1 MQTNNPYTLNP
12 NDMKVLHFRPKGAI
26 LAALLT
32 LLLFAAGMT
41 KLQAQNITFDDPN
54 VKALCVDPETEWD
67 TNHDGELSYEEAA
80 AVTNLGTVFSSNS
93 VITSFD
99 ELQYF
104 TGLTSIGGYAFFNC
118 SGLTSVVFPGSIATI
133 GYFAFMGCNNL
144 TSLELPSTLTFIDD
158 YGFAFCN
165 NLASITVWATT
176 PPNLNLEEGQA
187 GVFAN
192 VNTSISVYVP
202 CEALNAYQSYV
213 YGNNPGWGGFSN
225 FIGMGGTCPISFADA
240 NVKDICATQWGSNGE
255 LTNVQAAAVTDLGT
269 VFMNNSVIT
278 SFDELQYFTGLT
290 FLGSS
295 VFHGCQNLVSVR
307 IPKAVTAIGTG
318 AFSGCSSLAS
328 MSVVSDNQIYDS
340 RNGCN
345 AIIETASNTLVAG
358 CITTV
363 IPDDIVSIGGYA
375 FYGLPGLTSVVFP
388 NLITSIEEG
397 AYAGCTSL
405 ESLTV
410 HATTPPVLG
419 TDAFDGVNVS
429 IPVYIPAGTLAAY
442 QAAEGW
448 NNFTNFV
455 EVGNIIDFADDNVK
469 TICVDNWDT
478 NGDGELSYEEAAAV
492 TSLKRPNINQSVFKG
507 NRDITSFDE
516 LQYFTGLTSIMDY
529 AFEHCE
535 NLTSIKIP
543 NTKRV
548 IPIGNYAFE
557 GCINLTSIE
566 IPSLVISIG
575 RSAFAYC
582 NRLASL
588 TVWATTPPDLEEGNE
603 GVFANVNTS
612 IPVYVPCE
620 GLNAYQSYVY
630 NGNPGWG
637 GFQDFIGTGGT
648 CPIEFAD
655 EVVKAICVATETCWD
670 INCDGE
676 LSYDEAAAVTD
687 LGRVFKES
695 LYNTNI
701 TSFDELQ
708 YFSGLTSIGDSAF
721 RFCKSLTSVKIP
733 ASVTTIGKRAFQYCY
748 SLSSIDI
755 PNSVTTI
762 KENAFEDCYYLHSIA
777 IPNSVISIETNP
789 FVGCY
794 GLTSMVVAPY
804 NSKYD
809 SRNGC
814 NAIIS
819 RGTNTL
825 VAGCITTEIPNTV
838 TSIGDSAFCR
848 LTNLTSVVLPSSLTS
863 IGKGAYSKCFHLESI
878 TVHAT
883 VPPTWGTDAFEDVDV
898 SIPVYVPACTLADY
912 QAAPG
917 WSDFFTNF
925 VEFTN
930 ETSQL
935 SVTGYG
941 DGIGGWNLIA
951 SPLVTDVAPADVDNM
966 LNDVY
971 DLYRFDGSCE
981 GAEWRNFKNS
991 ANNGF
996 TRLRHGQGYL
1006 YANSEDVTLQFVG
1019 PISMAD
1025 SYTVDLTSS
1034 PAKLGKWN
1042 LIGNSFTDAATVSV
1056 SDYYR
1061 IEDSDRSVI
1070 VPSSGQVNAMEGIF
1084 VEYSEMLTE
1093 VTFTKANRGARAF
1106 GSPMVNIDLRD
1117 AEGRLLDRARL
1128 RTGEG
1133 ASMGKLDLMSD
1144 PNRLYFRLD
1153 DEDYAMV
1160 RVNGEGE
1167 MPLNFDA
1174 AHDGSFTLSV
1184 KVEGMDMGYLH
1195 LVDNM
1200 TGADLDLL
1208 ATSTGSEST
1217 YTFTAKTTDYA
1228 SRFRLVFSE
1237 DGGSSTGSAA
1247 TNFAYISNGN
1257 IVITNAGAN
1266 AMLQVIDVMGRV
1278 IVSVGGHT
1286 RCITTSGIPAG
1297 VYVLRLVSG
1306 NDVKTQKII
1315 IG

>member
-1 MQTNNPYTLNP
+1 MNVT
-12 NDMKVLHFRPKGAI
+12 HFRPKRARF
-26 LAALLT
+26 AALLT

-41 KLQAQNITFDDPN
+41 KLQAQNITFADAN
-54 VKALCVDPETEWD
+54 VKALCVANWD
-67 TNHDGELSYEEAA
+67 DNDDGELNYEEAA

-144 TSLELPSTLTFIDD
+144 TSLELPSTLTSIGDH
-158 YGFAFCN
+158 GFAYCSG
-165 NLASITVWATT
+165 LQSITVLTQT
-176 PPNLNLEEGQA
+176 PPQLGQEPFL
-187 GVFAN
+187 GVTQN
-192 VNTSISVYVP
+192 IPVLVP
-202 CEALNAYQSYV
+202 CESMVHYN
-213 YGNNPGWGGFSN
+213 GNGNGWAGFTNFQGLGGN
-225 FIGMGGTCPISFADA
+225 CRIGFADA
-240 NVKDICATQWGSNGE
+240 NVETLCWNHWGSNGE
-255 LTNVQAAAVTDLGT
+255 LSYNQAAAVTDLES
-269 VFMNNSVIT
+269 VFKGNTEIT
-278 SFDELQYFTGLT
+278 SFNELQYFTGLT
-290 FLGSS
+290 SLGDS
-295 VFHGCQNLVSVR
+295 VFHGCQNLASVR
-307 IPKAVTAIGTG
+307 IPNGVTSIGTGAFSDCGSLASIEIHRAVIAIGTG
-318 AFSGCSSLAS
+318 VFSGCSSLAS
-328 MSVVSDNQIYDS
+328 IAVASDNRIYDS
-340 RNGCN
+340 RNDCN
-345 AIIETASNTLVAG
+345 AIIETATNTLVAG
-358 CITTV
+358 CKNTV
-363 IPDDIVSIGGYA
+363 IPNAVTAIGDYALSINSLSWIEIPANVTSIGEEA
-375 FYGLPGLTSVVFP
+375 FAHCTGLDS
-388 NLITSIEEG
+388 LI
-397 AYAGCTSL
+397 
-405 ESLTV
+405 V
-410 HATTPPVLG
+410 HATTPPALG
-419 TDAFDGVNVS
+419 PNAFSNVEKT
-429 IPVYIPAGTLAAY
+429 IPVHIPAGTCSAY
-442 QAAEGW
+442 RNATGW
-448 NNFTNFV
+448 SEFTNLIDPA
-455 EVGNIIDFADDNVK
+455 NIVFADANVK
-469 TICVDNWDT
+469 ALCVTYWDS
-478 NGDGELSYEEAAAV
+478 NDDGELSYEEAAAV
-492 TSLKRPNINQSVFKG
+492 TSLKRPNLPNLNQSVFKG

-516 LQYFTGLTSIMDY
+516 LQYFTRLRIIMNS

-535 NLTSIKIP
+535 SLTSIKIP
-543 NTKRV
+543 NSV
-548 IPIGNYAFE
+548 IEIGNYAFE

-575 RSAFAYC
+575 RSAFAFC
-582 NRLASL
+582 NSLDSL
-588 TVWATTPPDLEEGNE
+588 TVWATTPPDLEEGE
-603 GVFANVNTS
+603 QGVFVNVNTS

-648 CPIEFAD
+648 CPISFAD
-655 EVVKAICVATETCWD
+655 ANVKDICVAAETCWD

-848 LTNLTSVVLPSSLTS
+848 LTTLTSVVLPSSLTS

-898 SIPVYVPACTLADY
+898 SIPVYVPASTLADY

-941 DGIGGWNLIA
+941 DGSGGWNLIA
-951 SPLVTDVAPADVDNM
+951 SPLVSDVAPTGVDNM

-971 DLYRFDGSCE
+971 DLYRFDGSQE
-981 GAEWRNFKNS
+981 TKEWRNFKNS

-1025 SYTVDLTSS
+1025 SYTVGLTSS
-1034 PAKLGKWN
+1034 STKLGKWN

-1070 VPSSGQVNAMEGIF
+1070 VPSSGPVNAMEGIF
-1084 VEYSEMLTE
+1084 VEYSATQTE
-1093 VTFTKANRGARAF
+1093 VTFTKATRGARAF

-1144 PNRLYFRLD
+1144 PNRLYFRMD
-1153 DEDYAMV
+1153 GKDYAVV

-1174 AHDGSFTLSV
+1174 AQDGSFTLSV

-1200 TGADLDLL
+1200 IGEDVDLL
-1208 ATSTGSEST
+1208 VSPE
-1217 YTFTAKTTDYA
+1217 YTFTAQTTDYA
-1228 SRFRLVFSE
+1228 SRFRLVF
-1237 DGGSSTGSAA
+1237 DTNGASADP
-1247 TNFAYISNGN
+1247 TSFAYISNGN
-1257 IVITNAGAN
+1257 IVITNADAN
-1266 AMLQVIDVMGRV
+1266 AMLQVVDMMGRV
-1278 IVSVGGHT
+1278 VVSVGGHT
-1286 RCITTSGIPAG
+1286 RCVPTSGIPGG

-1315 IG
+1315 IE

>member
-41 KLQAQNITFDDPN
+41 KLQAQNITFADAN
-54 VKALCVDPETEWD
+54 VKALCVDNWD
-67 TNHDGELSYEEAA
+67 DNDDGELNYEEAA

-176 PPNLNLEEGQA
+176 PPNLNLEEGQS

-295 VFHGCQNLVSVR
+295 VFHGCQNLASVR

-328 MSVVSDNQIYDS
+328 MSVVSDNHIYDS

-375 FYGLPGLTSVVFP
+375 FHGLPGLTSVVFP

-469 TICVDNWDT
+469 TICVNNWDSDD
-478 NGDGELSYEEAAAV
+478 DGELSYEEAAAV

-648 CPIEFAD
+648 CPIDFVD
-655 EVVKAICVATETCWD
+655 PTVKDICVGTETGWD
-670 INCDGE
+670 INGDGE

-814 NAIIS
+814 TAIIS

-825 VAGCITTEIPNTV
+825 VAGCKNTVIPQSVIAIGDYAFKGLSNMEFLTVWATTPPALGTDVFYGVSTEIPV
-838 TSIGDSAFCR
+838 
-848 LTNLTSVVLPSSLTS
+848 
-863 IGKGAYSKCFHLESI
+863 Y
-878 TVHAT
+878 
-883 VPPTWGTDAFEDVDV
+883 
-898 SIPVYVPACTLADY
+898 IPVGTLDDY
-912 QAAPG
+912 QSYVYGSHSG
-917 WSDFFTNF
+917 WGGFTNF
-925 VEFTN
+925 VVMDCPYYLPI
-930 ETSQL
+930 S
-935 SVTGYG
+935 GYG
-941 DGIGGWNLIA
+941 DGTGGWNLIA
-951 SPLVTDVAPADVDNM
+951 SPLVTDVAPTGVGNM

-1084 VEYSEMLTE
+1084 VEYSETLTE

-1144 PNRLYFRLD
+1144 PNRLYFRMD
-1153 DEDYAMV
+1153 GKDYAVV

-1174 AHDGSFTLSV
+1174 AQDGSFTLSV
-1184 KVEGMDMGYLH
+1184 NVEGMDMGYLH

-1200 TGADLDLL
+1200 TGADVDLL

-1257 IVITNAGAN
+1257 IVITNASAN

-1306 NDVKTQKII
+1306 DDVKVQKII
-1315 IG
+1315 IE